1 MLNQIIYI
9 MEKKALLKA
18 VKTLLKSTP
27 RATLGQISI
36 IDEGDALLVVP
47 NSDAFGAIELC
58 GVVIF
63 PLTGYFFIR
72 DGKVVLRI
80 C

>member
-1 MLNQIIYI
+1 

-18 VKTLLKSTP
+18 AKTLLKSTA

-47 NSDAFGAIELC
+47 DLDTFGAIELC
-58 GVVIF
+58 GVVIV

>member
-1 MLNQIIYI
+1 

-18 VKTLLKSTP
+18 AKTLLKSTS

-36 IDEGDALLVVP
+36 IDEGDGLLVVP
-47 NSDAFGAIELC
+47 DSDTFGATELC
-58 GVVIF
+58 SVVIF
-63 PLTGYFFIR
+63 PLTGYFFIK

-80 C
+80 Y